1 MFQASGLPGLRARP
15 LSVQAVA
22 APALHHSAASGS
34 LSALLVRLFSSGVTQ
49 RSSVWL
55 VTLVEAAQK
64 DCLRS
69 SAALCPNPGA
79 LPRRLSQW
87 LSGVR

>member
-34 LSALLVRLFSSGVTQ
+34 LSTLLVRLFPSGVMQ
-49 RSSVWL
+49 RSSVRR
-55 VTLVEAAQK
+55 VSLVEAAQK
-64 DCLRS
+64 DCLCS
-69 SAALCPNPGA
+69 SAALCQTPACCPAG
-79 LPRRLSQW
+79 
-87 LSGVR
+87 